1 MLHAQRRRSA
11 PGRGRYLS
19 GIAQPQPP
27 HAAIC
32 VWRHRVMQETGER
45 DRSCIQREIPNFPFT
60 FEHKGRSS
68 SDSRLSGDRNRLT
81 GGSQSIS
88 KCAREI
94 RRTVSQFLNGKRA
107 REIGRTTRPDFT
119 IVYSRFGD
127 GPASAMNWLSH
138 GHRTGLFYTALS
150 LVSVTGNES
159 YQWLVCSK
167 CTSLGVAVC
176 SASQFAF

>member
-94 RRTVSQFLNGKRA
+94 RRTVSQFLKVHRQVSQFLNVPRSGRMPIKSGRVPIYKAA
-107 REIGRTTRPDFT
+107 RP
-119 IVYSRFGD
+119 
-127 GPASAMNWLSH
+127 
-138 GHRTGLFYTALS
+138 GL
-150 LVSVTGNES
+150 
-159 YQWLVCSK
+159 QR
-167 CTSLGVAVC
+167 VC
-176 SASQFAF
+176 SAPTHGPRLLC